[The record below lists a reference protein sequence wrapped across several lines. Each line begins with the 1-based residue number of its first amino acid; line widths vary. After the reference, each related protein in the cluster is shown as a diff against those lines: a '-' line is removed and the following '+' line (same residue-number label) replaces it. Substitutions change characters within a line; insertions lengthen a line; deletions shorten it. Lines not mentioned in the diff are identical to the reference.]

1 MDKLVI
7 AGGNKLFGE
16 ISVSGAK
23 NAAVAV
29 IAGTALVKGR
39 CTIDNIPNIKDVDV
53 ILGILSKLG
62 AYVEY
67 KRDGVVTIDCT
78 DLSNYTA
85 TYEMVRKMRASYYLL
100 GVLLGRFGNAE
111 VALPGGCDFGGRPI
125 DQHIKGF
132 ESMGATVKVEHGI
145 VYAST
150 EGGLRA
156 GQVYLDMVTVGATV
170 NIMLAAV
177 YADGVTVIE
186 NAAKEPHVVDLANFL
201 NSMGANIKG
210 AGTDV
215 IRIKG
220 VDELHGGSYSIIPDQ
235 VEAGTFMIAAAAT
248 GGKLYI
254 NNVIPKH
261 LETITA
267 KLREM
272 GVVVE
277 EFDEAVMVSR
287 GKGALSAVNV
297 KTLPYPG
304 FPTDMNPQMTV
315 LLCLADG
322 TSQMS
327 ETIWNNRFR
336 YVDELQ
342 RMGAKIK
349 VDDKTAVIEGNT
361 VFTPACVRACD
372 LRAGAAMV
380 IAALA
385 TEGRTEI
392 EEIGLIERGYDDI
405 VTKLRNVGAN
415 IRKVYFPDGGRKLNI
430 G

>member
-235 VEAGTFMIAAAAT
+235 VEAGTFMIAAAAC
-248 GGKLYI
+248 GGNVLIK
-254 NNVIPKH
+254 NVIPKH
-261 LETITA
+261 VESVTA
-267 KLREM
+267 KLIEM
-272 GVVVE
+272 HVTVE
-277 EFDEAVMVSR
+277 ELDDAIRVSR
-287 GKGALSAVNV
+287 DGRRVTKANV
-297 KTLPYPG
+297 KTLAYPG
-304 FPTDMNPQMTV
+304 FPTDLQPLIVT
-315 LLCLADG
+315 LLSVAEG
-322 TSQMS
+322 TSIVT
-327 ETIWNNRFR
+327 EDVWENRFQ
-336 YVDELQ
+336 YVDELK
-342 RMGAKIK
+342 RMGANIR
-349 VDDKTAVIEGNT
+349 VNGKTAVIEGIDT
-361 VFTPACVRACD
+361 LSGSPVRSTD
-372 LRAGAAMV
+372 LRAGAAMLV
-380 IAALA
+380 AGLMAKGV
-385 TEGRTEI
+385 TEVYDLSHIDRGYEQI
-392 EEIGLIERGYDDI
+392 EVKFKQLGAKIERVSEEDC
-405 VTKLRNVGAN
+405 AAC
-415 IRKVYFPDGGRKLNI
+415 
-430 G
+430 

>member
-67 KRDGVVTIDCT
+67 KRNGVVTIDCT

-235 VEAGTFMIAAAAT
+235 VEAGTFMIAAAAC
-248 GGKLYI
+248 GGNVLIK
-254 NNVIPKH
+254 NVIPKH
-261 LETITA
+261 VESVTA
-267 KLREM
+267 KLIEM
-272 GVVVE
+272 HVTVE
-277 EFDEAVMVSR
+277 ELDDAIRVSR
-287 GKGALSAVNV
+287 DGRRVTKANV
-297 KTLPYPG
+297 KTLAYPG
-304 FPTDMNPQMTV
+304 FPTDLQPLIVT
-315 LLCLADG
+315 LLSVAEG
-322 TSQMS
+322 TSIVT
-327 ETIWNNRFR
+327 EDVWENRFQ
-336 YVDELQ
+336 YVDELK
-342 RMGAKIK
+342 RMGANIR
-349 VDDKTAVIEGNT
+349 VNGKTAVIEGIDT
-361 VFTPACVRACD
+361 LSGSPVRSTD
-372 LRAGAAMV
+372 LRAGAAMLV
-380 IAALA
+380 AGLMAKGV
-385 TEGRTEI
+385 TEVYDLSHIDRGYEQI
-392 EEIGLIERGYDDI
+392 EVKFKQLGAKIERVSEEDC
-405 VTKLRNVGAN
+405 AAC
-415 IRKVYFPDGGRKLNI
+415 
-430 G
+430 

>member
-235 VEAGTFMIAAAAT
+235 VEAGTFMIAAAAC
-248 GGKLYI
+248 GGNVLIK
-254 NNVIPKH
+254 NVIPKH
-261 LETITA
+261 VESVTA
-267 KLREM
+267 KLIEM
-272 GVVVE
+272 HVTVE
-277 EFDEAVMVSR
+277 ELDDAIRVSR
-287 GKGALSAVNV
+287 DGRRVTKANV
-297 KTLPYPG
+297 KTLAYPG
-304 FPTDMNPQMTV
+304 FPTDLQPLIVT
-315 LLCLADG
+315 LLSVAEG
-322 TSQMS
+322 TSS
-327 ETIWNNRFR
+327 VTEDVWENRFQD
-336 YVDELQ
+336 VDELK
-342 RMGAKIK
+342 RMGANIR
-349 VDDKTAVIEGNT
+349 VNGKTAVIEGIDT
-361 VFTPACVRACD
+361 LSGSPVRSTD
-372 LRAGAAMV
+372 LRAGAAMLV
-380 IAALA
+380 AGLMAKGV
-385 TEGRTEI
+385 TEVYDLSHIDRGYEQI
-392 EEIGLIERGYDDI
+392 EVKFKQLGAKIERVSEEDC
-405 VTKLRNVGAN
+405 AAC
-415 IRKVYFPDGGRKLNI
+415 
-430 G
+430 

>member
-111 VALPGGCDFGGRPI
+111 VALPSGCDFGGRPI

-235 VEAGTFMIAAAAT
+235 VEAGTFMIAAAAC
-248 GGKLYI
+248 GGNVLIK
-254 NNVIPKH
+254 NVIPKH
-261 LETITA
+261 VESVTA
-267 KLREM
+267 KLIEM
-272 GVVVE
+272 HVTVE
-277 EFDEAVMVSR
+277 ELDDAIRVSR
-287 GKGALSAVNV
+287 DGRRVTKANV
-297 KTLPYPG
+297 KTLAYPG
-304 FPTDMNPQMTV
+304 FPTDLQPLIVT
-315 LLCLADG
+315 LLSVAEG
-322 TSQMS
+322 TSIVT
-327 ETIWNNRFR
+327 EDVWENRFQ
-336 YVDELQ
+336 YVDELK
-342 RMGAKIK
+342 RMGANIR
-349 VDDKTAVIEGNT
+349 VNGKTAVIEGIDT
-361 VFTPACVRACD
+361 LSGSPVRSTD
-372 LRAGAAMV
+372 LRAGAAMLV
-380 IAALA
+380 AGLMAKGV
-385 TEGRTEI
+385 TEVYDLSHIDRGYEQI
-392 EEIGLIERGYDDI
+392 EVKFKQLGAKIERVSEEDC
-405 VTKLRNVGAN
+405 AAC
-415 IRKVYFPDGGRKLNI
+415 
-430 G
+430 

>member
-16 ISVSGAK
+16 ISISGAK

-78 DLSNYTA
+78 NLSNYTA

-150 EGGLRA
+150 EDGLRA

-235 VEAGTFMIAAAAT
+235 VEAGTFMIAAAAC
-248 GGKLYI
+248 GGNVLIK
-254 NNVIPKH
+254 NVIPKH
-261 LETITA
+261 VESVTA
-267 KLREM
+267 KLIEM
-272 GVVVE
+272 HVTVE
-277 EFDEAVMVSR
+277 ELDDAIRVSR
-287 GKGALSAVNV
+287 DGRRVTKANV
-297 KTLPYPG
+297 KTLAYPG
-304 FPTDMNPQMTV
+304 FPTDLQPLIVT
-315 LLCLADG
+315 LLSVAEG
-322 TSQMS
+322 TSIVT
-327 ETIWNNRFR
+327 EDVWENRFQ
-336 YVDELQ
+336 YVDELK
-342 RMGAKIK
+342 RMGANIR
-349 VDDKTAVIEGNT
+349 VNGKTAVIEGIDT
-361 VFTPACVRACD
+361 LSGSPVRSTD
-372 LRAGAAMV
+372 LRAGAAMLV
-380 IAALA
+380 AGLMAKGV
-385 TEGRTEI
+385 TEVYDLSHIDRGYEQI
-392 EEIGLIERGYDDI
+392 EVKFKQLGAKIERVSEEDC
-405 VTKLRNVGAN
+405 AAC
-415 IRKVYFPDGGRKLNI
+415 
-430 G
+430 

>member
-156 GQVYLDMVTVGATV
+156 GQVYLDMVTVGATI
-170 NIMLAAV
+170 NLMLAAARAEGQTTIV
-177 YADGVTVIE
+177 

-235 VEAGTFMIAAAAT
+235 VEAGTFMIAAAAC
-248 GGKLYI
+248 GGNVLIK
-254 NNVIPKH
+254 NVIPKH
-261 LETITA
+261 VESVTA
-267 KLREM
+267 KLIEM
-272 GVVVE
+272 HVTVE
-277 EFDEAVMVSR
+277 ELDDAIRVSR
-287 GKGALSAVNV
+287 DGRRVTKANV
-297 KTLPYPG
+297 KTLAYPG
-304 FPTDMNPQMTV
+304 FPTDLQPLIVT
-315 LLCLADG
+315 LLSVAEG
-322 TSQMS
+322 TSIVT
-327 ETIWNNRFR
+327 EDVWENRFQ
-336 YVDELQ
+336 YVDELK
-342 RMGAKIK
+342 RMGANIR
-349 VDDKTAVIEGNT
+349 VNGKTAVIEGIDT
-361 VFTPACVRACD
+361 LSGSPVRSTD
-372 LRAGAAMV
+372 LRAGAAMLV
-380 IAALA
+380 AGLMAKGV
-385 TEGRTEI
+385 TEVYDLSHIDRGYEQI
-392 EEIGLIERGYDDI
+392 EVKFKQLGAKIERVSEEDC
-405 VTKLRNVGAN
+405 AAC
-415 IRKVYFPDGGRKLNI
+415 
-430 G
+430 